1 MVMTIESGVYS
12 ENERKKRELTEKERQ
27 KERKKII
34 EAEKTKEYIKTE
46 IETEEKLY
54 WLQELVEAGYIDKQM
69 VEQIIQGES
78 IEQEAIQEIF
88 DKIDQIS
95 DVENIAAILPS
106 NLRITKQEYLDAL
119 SDKDLREL
127 AIWKLESALW
137 FLSDMINPD
146 SIWAMSLF
154 SSFFTLLDKNLILVQ
169 ENTIDVKK
177 KLLEIDKPI
186 DNWSSV
192 LKKIINYF
200 K

>member
-1 MVMTIESGVYS
+1 MTIESGVYS

>member
-1 MVMTIESGVYS
+1 MTIESGAYS
-12 ENERKKRELTEKERQ
+12 ENEKRKRELTEKERQ

-34 EAEKTKEYIKTE
+34 ETEKTKEYIKTE

-54 WLQELVEAGYIDKQM
+54 WLQELVEAGCIDKQM

-119 SDKDLREL
+119 NDKDLRGL

-146 SIWAMSLF
+146 SIWAMNLF

-186 DNWSSV
+186 DNWPSV
-192 LKKIINYF
+192 LRKIINYF